1 MYQKTTRMKRITS
14 TALSFA
20 MLIACIQMPVRA
32 EVPDQYL
39 PEVEIGED
47 ILQNNVFY
55 IPTVSASINE
65 NDSAAHLLKIAR
77 GGDCAEEAS
86 VVVKIADVTAKIDK
100 DYEVR
105 VRGEKT
111 KVVNPKDNESLLE
124 RMDGEEYT
132 QTERKSAEETAE
144 EIEHNPEAEAAASAA
159 YQASIN
165 YVLDG
170 KRLSS
175 GE

>member
-39 PEVEIGED
+39 SEVEIGED

-65 NDSAAHLLKIAR
+65 
-77 GGDCAEEAS
+77 
-86 VVVKIADVTAKIDK
+86 TT
-100 DYEVR
+100 VR
-105 VRGEKT
+105 PIFSK
-111 KVVNPKDNESLLE
+111 L
-124 RMDGEEYT
+124 
-132 QTERKSAEETAE
+132 
-144 EIEHNPEAEAAASAA
+144 PEAATA
-159 YQASIN
+159 QR
-165 YVLDG
+165 
-170 KRLSS
+170 RLRSS
-175 GE
+175 LR